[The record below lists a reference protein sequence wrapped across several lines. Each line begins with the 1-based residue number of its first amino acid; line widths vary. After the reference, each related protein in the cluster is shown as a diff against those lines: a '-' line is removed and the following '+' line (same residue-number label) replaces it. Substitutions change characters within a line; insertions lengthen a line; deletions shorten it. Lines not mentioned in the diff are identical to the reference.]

1 MYGIE
6 SSVLHVYLHD
16 VDIILYI
23 NNIDNPLS
31 IKEGMLLRY
40 PPIGDMDKFRYTPTD
55 STSSINITKQL
66 GFKTHQIKLV
76 K

>member
-40 PPIGDMDKFRYTPTD
+40 PPMEIW
-55 STSSINITKQL
+55 INLDIRQ
-66 GFKTHQIKLV
+66 QIQHLV
-76 K
+76 LYN